1 MAPHEVK
8 NSMSVSRWY
17 WQATLLRPQRM
28 PNVIARLRVS
38 PNARRKDFGRVR
50 LPSRGNG
57 RSGRAALKKNVHE
70 HRFARKNTPR
80 YGLAEIASTF
90 AQVKQCKA
98 LDIAIVSVGRETAPF
113 RLPYS
118 QSFVG
123 DPESGIVH
131 GGGVSALLE
140 HTAIIKS

>member
-1 MAPHEVK
+1 MNTGSQE
-8 NSMSVSRWY
+8 
-17 WQATLLRPQRM
+17 
-28 PNVIARLRVS
+28 
-38 PNARRKDFGRVR
+38 
-50 LPSRGNG
+50 
-57 RSGRAALKKNVHE
+57 
-70 HRFARKNTPR
+70 NTPR

-98 LDIAIVSVGRETAPF
+98 LNIAIVSMGRETALF

-118 QSFVG
+118 QSING

-140 HTAIIKS
+140 HTAIMKILIEREFTRFPKM